1 MEAFL
6 DSKLGAMIY
15 IILFLL
21 FCVVMEWRRRVLT
34 ARVEKAIDDLTAT
47 NQQIQQA
54 VRDMR
59 K

>member
-6 DSKLGAMIY
+6 DSKIGAIVY

-21 FCVVMEWRRRVLT
+21 FCVVMEWRRRVLN

-47 NQQIQQA
+47 NQQIQRA
-54 VRDMR
+54 VKDMR

>member
-6 DSKLGAMIY
+6 DSKIGAAVY

-21 FCVVMEWRRRVLT
+21 FCVVMEWRSRVLN
-34 ARVEKAIDDLTAT
+34 ARVEKAMDDLTAT
-47 NQQIQQA
+47 NQQIQRA
-54 VRDMR
+54 VKDMR